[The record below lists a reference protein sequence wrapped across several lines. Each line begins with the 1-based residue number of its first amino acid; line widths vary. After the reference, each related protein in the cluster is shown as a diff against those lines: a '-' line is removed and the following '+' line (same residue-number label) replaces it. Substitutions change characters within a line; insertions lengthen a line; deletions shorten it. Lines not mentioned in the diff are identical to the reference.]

1 MPVVRQLSVFL
12 ANKPGVLARL
22 CKTFAKHNI
31 NIQAISVSD
40 TVDHAVVRM
49 VTNNPTKAR
58 SLLEDCG
65 ILVVDTDVLAL
76 SIPDKPGQL
85 ATVAQKLS
93 TAKINIEY
101 SYGTTG
107 RAGDGSGIFIMRV
120 SDIPKA
126 KRVLKLK

>member
-1 MPVVRQLSVFL
+1 MPVLRQLSVFL

-22 CKTFAKHNI
+22 CRTFAQNEI
-31 NIQAISVSD
+31 NIQAITISD

-49 VTNNPTKAR
+49 VTSNPTKAR
-58 SLLEDCG
+58 ALLEDCG

-85 ATVAQKLS
+85 ATIAQKLAA
-93 TAKINIEY
+93 AKVNIEY

-107 RAGDGSGIFIMRV
+107 ENAGIFIMRV
-120 SDIPKA
+120 SDIKKA
-126 KRVLKLK
+126 KKVLKVK

>member
-22 CKTFAKHNI
+22 CRTFAQNEI
-31 NIQAISVSD
+31 NIQAIGVSD

-49 VTNNPTKAR
+49 VTSNPTKAR

-85 ATVAQKLS
+85 ATLAQKLAA
-93 TAKINIEY
+93 AKVNIEY
-101 SYGTTG
+101 AYGTTG
-107 RAGDGSGIFIMRV
+107 AETGIFIMRV
-120 SDIPKA
+120 SDIKKA
-126 KRVLKLK
+126 KKVLKIK